1 MSEYHEQLSLLTET
15 TPIFSHYEPG
25 AYRHDD
31 PDTSVAAAMSL
42 DAARM
47 EAIVLEALR
56 KCDNGGT
63 SRELA
68 EIMGLPGD
76 SVSPRLRPLARK
88 GLIYATSERRVGK
101 SGRSGIVWKA
111 R

>member
-25 AYRHDD
+25 AHRHDD
-31 PDTSVAAAMSL
+31 PDTSVAAAMSI
-42 DAARM
+42 DASRL

-56 KCDNGGT
+56 KCLNGAT
-63 SRELA
+63 TRELA
-68 EIMGLPGD
+68 DILGIDWG
-76 SVSPRLRPLARK
+76 SVTPRMAPLARK